1 MPHLDGLKKDLMHK
15 LQENVNKEK
24 RIEDLQNLLMSLKIH
39 AVKLKKQT
47 EDDSLRLEDLEQEN
61 MNLKSSIEE
70 YKTIQESME
79 NRSAEDKS
87 KISLLEN
94 KLSEFKASSVL
105 LYDEMRTKCRE
116 FETRMGSKEKE
127 NTTLQEAMKMQ
138 SEADTLRIQHLEE
151 ESGALK
157 ELLEQHNKQHEIEM
171 DSQNKYYQ
179 HHMKNV
185 ENQLKQDEKRI
196 ISLERQNKEER
207 LIIENLENENTT
219 LKESLNQKHLAI
231 EHQKNLY
238 DEEINNRNRDKIE
251 MDELQKQADEDK
263 KRIKSIEEELLSLVQ
278 RKSQG
283 DQISLSKI
291 EGLEQGG

>member
-1 MPHLDGLKKDLMHK
+1 
-15 LQENVNKEK
+15 
-24 RIEDLQNLLMSLKIH
+24 MSLKIH

-105 LYDEMRTKCRE
+105 LYDEMRNKCKE
-116 FETRMGSKEKE
+116 FETRMVSKEKE

-151 ESGALK
+151 ESEALK

-196 ISLERQNKEER
+196 ISLERQNKEKR
-207 LIIENLENENTT
+207 LIIENLEYVVKHKSAKLLMMYALGKLEAA
-219 LKESLNQKHLAI
+219 LNISHLILSTSSQKV
-231 EHQKNLY
+231 
-238 DEEINNRNRDKIE
+238 
-251 MDELQKQADEDK
+251 
-263 KRIKSIEEELLSLVQ
+263 S
-278 RKSQG
+278 
-283 DQISLSKI
+283 
-291 EGLEQGG
+291 